1 LLLVA
6 RNELPVAIRIRFR
19 IEAPAETKITDIGEQ
34 QLPPT
39 GTRSFQ
45 IPTEVTDS
53 RNLAIPISLT
63 TPDGIPLGNPT
74 SVSVR
79 SNAYGQALAIIT
91 ACAGILLFL
100 LAGRRL
106 LRRFRGQ
113 PDPADEGFDAGTRRR
128 VNRYRRARKRV
139 LQQEQTEAR

>member
-1 LLLVA
+1 MFSSVSVLPPGGVYTLASEQSPLLLVA
-6 RNELPVAIRIRFR
+6 RNELPVAIRVQFR
-19 IEAPAETKITDIGEQ
+19 IEAPAETNITDIGEQ
-34 QLPPT
+34 LLPPS

-45 IPTEVTDS
+45 IPTEVSDS
-53 RNLAIPISLT
+53 RKLVIPISLT
-63 TPDGIPLGNPT
+63 TPDGVALGEPT

-91 ACAGILLFL
+91 ACAGILLLL

-113 PDPADEGFDAGTRRR
+113 PDPADEGFER
-128 VNRYRRARKRV
+128 
-139 LQQEQTEAR
+139 Q